1 MKKYLVILCATFF
14 LFGCTSKPQSKTMLA
29 KINDYEITKEEF
41 QAALKNSMYGMA
53 DTMESRQEFLDNL
66 INQKLI
72 LQQAQKQGLDK
83 EANFLKA
90 IERFWEQS
98 LLKVALDK
106 KTKDISSNMR
116 IGDKEIQAAY
126 QKIVQDGKADKPYDQ
141 MYNQLKWELTKAKE
155 AEEINKWINELHNKA
170 RIKIDYNLLKEGK

>member
-1 MKKYLVILCATFF
+1 MKKYLIILCAAF
-14 LFGCTSKPQSKTMLA
+14 LFFGCTSKPGNKIILA

-41 QAALKNSMYGMA
+41 QEAFKDSMYGMA

-72 LQQAQKQGLDK
+72 LQEAQKKGLDK

-106 KTKDISSNMR
+106 KSKEISSNMR

-126 QKIVQDGKADKPYDQ
+126 QKIAQEGKTDKTYDQ
-141 MYNQLKWELTKAKE
+141 MYSQLKWELTKAKE

-170 RIKIDYNLLKEGK
+170 RIKVDYNLLKEGR